1 MKKLVALCLM
11 IFSLVVVTGC
21 SSDIMGN
28 SKSSKSFFTEPG
40 LVAKA
45 ISDLKETPELKG
57 KDIQVFQNVLINDAD
72 GIGNMIDINVL
83 VPGSNDKVNNYKFQN
98 GKWSKPS
105 PVQITGEGDMAD
117 NVMPIDSIDY
127 NKVTD
132 IYKAAEEKAKTIE
145 NGKVKKSLIYI
156 YYIDDHKYNA
166 YINIEGSREKYTAKF
181 DAQGNLLEMKKD

>member
-1 MKKLVALCLM
+1 
-11 IFSLVVVTGC
+11 
-21 SSDIMGN
+21 
-28 SKSSKSFFTEPG
+28 
-40 LVAKA
+40 
-45 ISDLKETPELKG
+45 
-57 KDIQVFQNVLINDAD
+57 
-72 GIGNMIDINVL
+72 
-83 VPGSNDKVNNYKFQN
+83 
-98 GKWSKPS
+98 
-105 PVQITGEGDMAD
+105 MAD

-156 YYIDDHKYNA
+156 YYIDEHKYNA